1 MSILNRVIDER
12 FWSHRQR
19 STSIAGV
26 AAAELSLLIFL
37 YRVFF
42 NHYWDWDLFAVGLT
56 FAVVKLAMMTYFY
69 LTA

>member
-1 MSILNRVIDER
+1 MSMFNRVLDER

-42 NHYWDWDLFAVGLT
+42 NHYWDWDLFVVGLT

-69 LTA
+69 LTT